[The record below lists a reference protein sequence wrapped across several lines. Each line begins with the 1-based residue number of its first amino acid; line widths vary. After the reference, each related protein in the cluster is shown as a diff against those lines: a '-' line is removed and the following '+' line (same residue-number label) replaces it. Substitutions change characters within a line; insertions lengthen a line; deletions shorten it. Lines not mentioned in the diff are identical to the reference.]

1 MKTINTAFI
10 NRVGPF
16 LSGVGP
22 FVGPFV
28 GDGPFVGLF
37 RWFPSPGPTARRLD
51 GDP

>member
-22 FVGPFV
+22 FVGPFI

-37 RWFPSPGPTARRLD
+37 SQRIGRGGVSVVD
-51 GDP
+51 E

>member
-22 FVGPFV
+22 FVG
-28 GDGPFVGLF
+28 DGLFVGLF
-37 RWFPSPGPTARRLD
+37 SQRIGRGGVSVVD
-51 GDP
+51 E

>member
-22 FVGPFV
+22 FVG
-28 GDGPFVGLF
+28 DGPFVGLF
-37 RWFPSPGPTARRLD
+37 RWFTSPGPTARRLD

>member
-22 FVGPFV
+22 FVG
-28 GDGPFVGLF
+28 LF
-37 RWFPSPGPTARRLD
+37 SQRIGRGGVSVVD
-51 GDP
+51 E

>member
-22 FVGPFV
+22 FVGKLNV
-28 GDGPFVGLF
+28 NTSVMQ
-37 RWFPSPGPTARRLD
+37 
-51 GDP
+51 

>member
-22 FVGPFV
+22 SV

-37 RWFPSPGPTARRLD
+37 SQRIGRGGVSVVDEQPN
-51 GDP
+51 